1 MLKLKKGSKFLILLF
16 VYGYSVSFL
25 AQKSKPNIVLVY
37 ADDISAR
44 EFPVYKSTVWN
55 ADSKGSTSDVSL
67 RAKTPVLTRLA
78 TEGLYIETAWAATI
92 CSPSRAMMM
101 TGRYADKHK
110 WWHNGDL
117 GYSLDKNGKKRPWPL
132 YESSSLIGHIAQQ
145 GGYATMWSGK
155 TQMKGSDLQKFGFD
169 EGAFT
174 PGEQGAPDNPMSDF
188 KIIPK
193 IIDGKKVYIN
203 ADTGK
208 VMDTYQQYGWY
219 WQPHVRLMNHPS
231 AKNKLE
237 WWPNTKASKKRY
249 GLNTFGPDVELEFIF
264 DFMERKHKEK
274 KPFFVYHTTHLGHGS
289 VDFFNQHPDNKYPQT
304 PKVEWTGSKYKRA
317 EPNIT
322 GDNGV
327 YDTHGSISE
336 PGIRNHINYLDYQ
349 AWLYIEKF
357 KEMGIADNTI
367 FIFCADNG
375 THYYGKGSPIGQ
387 KGTHVPF
394 IVYAPG
400 MNLTK
405 KGKQDILVNIADVL
419 PTIADITGVKI
430 KKDYKVDGVSLWP
443 YLTTDETKHRNWIY
457 AYRKDQ
463 QLIRGFNVLKD
474 GNGTW
479 WDVSKQADDFE
490 SFPIIKSWETVS
502 EKHKEERDKLLE
514 ILPVYATHDTA
525 HDAPGFKSNK
535 KVKSKKKKK

>member
-1 MLKLKKGSKFLILLF
+1 MKNFTLLCVVLLSF
-16 VYGYSVSFL
+16 VQL
-25 AQKSKPNIVLVY
+25 NAQKNKKPNIVLVY

-44 EFPVYKSTVWN
+44 EFPVYNATVWN
-55 ADSKGSTSDVSL
+55 ADSKGETSDPKL
-67 RAKTPVLTRLA
+67 RAKTPVLSRLA
-78 TEGLYIETAWAATI
+78 TEGLFVKTAWAATI

-117 GYSLDKNGKKRPWPL
+117 GYSLGEDGKKRPWPL
-132 YESSSLIGHIAQQ
+132 YESSTLIGHIAQK

-174 PGEQGAPDNPMSDF
+174 PGEQGAPENPMTDF

-193 IIDGKKVYIN
+193 KVNGKKVYIN
-203 ADTGK
+203 ADTGLE
-208 VMDTYQQYGWY
+208 VDTYQQYGWY

-231 AKNKLE
+231 AKNKLS
-237 WWPNTKASKKRY
+237 WWPNTPKSKKEF

-304 PKVEWTGSKYKRA
+304 PKIKWTGNGYERTQ
-317 EPNIT
+317 PNVT
-322 GDNGV
+322 GDKGV
-327 YDTHGSISE
+327 YDTHGTLSE

-349 AWLYIEKF
+349 AWLYIQKF
-357 KEMGIADNTI
+357 KEMGIANNTI

-375 THYYGKGSPIGQ
+375 THYYGKGSPVSQ

-400 MNLTK
+400 MDLTK
-405 KGKQDILVNIADVL
+405 KGEQDILVNIADVL
-419 PTIADITGVKI
+419 PTIAEIAGVEITEKDKI
-430 KKDYKVDGVSLWP
+430 DGVSLWP
-443 YLTTDETKHRNWIY
+443 YLTTNTKLHRDWIY

-463 QLIRGFNVLKD
+463 QLIRGSKVLKD
-474 GNGTW
+474 GNGVW
-479 WDVSKQADDFE
+479 YDVSKNPSDLI
-490 SFPIIKSWETVS
+490 SFPVINDWSTMS
-502 EKHKEERDKLLE
+502 ESHLKERDKLKAV
-514 ILPVYATHDTA
+514 LPIYDLHDTA
-525 HDAPGFKSNK
+525 HDAPGF
-535 KVKSKKKKK
+535 VSKKKPSKGKKKKNKKK